1 MVREVVQLVHDLRP
15 DEGLGS
21 DVGEL
26 AALVHHAY
34 LFWRAGT
41 PTLELSPAEFE
52 SLLRTPDSASAGEPP
67 PEFYV
72 QFPERRIWAEV
83 VAGASHEPLDGC
95 FLGREPDGS
104 LTVLAAFGIRP
115 DRPGLSV
122 AEVSGPRPADL
133 TRPDGSPR
141 FAPLMA
147 GGAPAG
153 LASLLGGDELL
164 ELGWRAWTLAAEKSR
179 A

>member
-1 MVREVVQLVHDLRP
+1 VHDLRP
-15 DEGLGS
+15 DDGLGS

-41 PTLELSPAEFE
+41 PTLEVPPAEFE
-52 SLLRTPDSASAGEPP
+52 SLLRGPAGASSGEPP

-72 QFPERRIWAEV
+72 QFPERRLWADV
-83 VAGASHEPLDGC
+83 GTGASHEPLDGC
-95 FLGREPDGS
+95 FLGLEADGS
-104 LTVLAAFGIRP
+104 LTVLAAFGIRG
-115 DRPGLSV
+115 DRPGLTV
-122 AEVSGPRPADL
+122 AEVAGPRPGDL
-133 TRPDGSPR
+133 ARPDGSPP